1 MADSTPPAGGSQALA
16 SPLKKGRSS
25 LLWWGYLAN
34 YVMLGA
40 AALIILLEIVESGVW
55 RRLGMPLLFI
65 SLAIVNL
72 ASMHARERKRA
83 EPGAAADRA
92 GGR

>member
-1 MADSTPPAGGSQALA
+1 MADSTPRAGGFPAPT

-40 AALIILLEIVESGVW
+40 SALVILLDIIDSGVW
-55 RRLGMPLLFI
+55 RRLGAPLLFI
-65 SLAIVNL
+65 ALAIGNL
-72 ASMHARERKRA
+72 ARMQAMERKRA
-83 EPGAAADRA
+83 EPVAKPDT
-92 GGR
+92 GRL